1 MNTVRHASSPHNQK
15 GFGTLELLL
24 VLLVVVVLGAAGW
37 YVWQREQRTTNSTN
51 SSSTSSGHPVP
62 PPTPDPY
69 KGWLT
74 YTDSQQHYS
83 FKYPASGWTL
93 TGSTDSVSVRN
104 AANTALVS
112 YNNPF
117 VKDSSTTSFYAA
129 DIEPVTGISSMKV
142 VGGALTANLLPTN
155 WVVDASTLTTY
166 PLTVGQ
172 ASNFTTAARFT
183 NSGSSDSGQLT
194 AFPVG
199 KVFTSTDQVKAWFS
213 TDDAKTALLIL
224 QSLTY
229 QQ

>member
-1 MNTVRHASSPHNQK
+1 MNTSRSSLRRHEA
-15 GFGTLELLL
+15 GFGAVELLL
-24 VLLVVVVLGAAGW
+24 ILLVVVVLGGAGW
-37 YVWQREQRTTNSTN
+37 YVWQREHSKTNTARSNGQTSTTPTPS
-51 SSSTSSGHPVP
+51 
-62 PPTPDPY
+62 PTPDPY

-74 YTDSQQHYS
+74 YTDSLHHYS

-93 TGSTDSVSVRN
+93 TTGTGSASVRN

-112 YNNPF
+112 YTNPF
-117 VKDSSTTSFYAA
+117 VKDSGTSDFYVAS
-129 DIEPVTGISSMKV
+129 IETVNEIASLKV
-142 VGGALTANLLPTN
+142 VGGAVTANMLPSY

-172 ASNFTTAARFT
+172 TSTFTTAARFT
-183 NSGSSDSGQLT
+183 DSGSSDNAQLT

-199 KVFTSTDQVKAWFS
+199 KVFTSTDTAKAWFS
-213 TDDAKTALLIL
+213 TADAKTSLLIL